1 MSNSAGARS
10 GAEHVYD
17 ALNEA
22 GVDLLVEVPGHQS
35 IPLDLL
41 LDEREEITGVCARH
55 ETAIPHIA
63 WGYHEAGGGIAATM
77 SVPGPGDTNCMHGL
91 NNALV
96 DRVPVVHLTADV
108 DPKHRG
114 RGAIHE
120 LDPAALDPVVKANE
134 IVTNPNDLPRAL
146 AVGLGAAVSDP
157 SGPVRFS
164 IPAGCLESEISGRV
178 ELEPERLTYDAD
190 TSVEEA
196 VNVLAGAERPVVFV
210 DNGLRRSSGGAAAV
224 RDLVRSLDIPAVSSY
239 KGAGII
245 PGDDPRYLGTT
256 GLALQPAGRRVLEA
270 ADVVLALGAYFDG
283 PSTGFW
289 SLPMGDLLIHVT
301 AEPERLDVSYEADV
315 GVTADVGEA
324 TRALAERVDGPLGW
338 DGTRIGRA
346 AAEERR
352 HHFESLDLY
361 AERSPA
367 PSAGVFRALGEV
379 APPETIAAIDIG
391 NFRAWAL
398 LEFEFQEPESVITP
412 GYWTGMGVGLPGAIG
427 AKLARPDLPVL
438 AIVGDGCLMMALQ
451 ELHTAAEYDLD
462 VITVVLNNADYNIIS
477 RESELR
483 DAVGPRRFGW
493 DSPDFAAIAEGFGC
507 VGLNAGSPGEAAEA
521 LEEALAIDSPTLID
535 IDITPDEM
543 SPREALDYTTS
554 ITLS

>member
-1 MSNSAGARS
+1 MSNSEGARR

-17 ALNEA
+17 ALDEA

-41 LDEREEITGVCARH
+41 LDERDDITALCARH

-63 WGYHEAGGGIAATM
+63 WGYHEAGGGVAATM

-91 NNALV
+91 SNALI
-96 DRVPVVHLTADV
+96 DRVPVVHLTADI
-108 DPKHRG
+108 DPKQRG

-120 LDPAALDPVVKANE
+120 LDPAALDPVVKVNE

-146 AVGLGAAVSDP
+146 GTGLGAALSDP
-157 SGPVRFS
+157 TGPVRFS
-164 IPAGCLESEISGRV
+164 IPAGYLESDISGGV
-178 ELEPERLTYDAD
+178 EVEPERLTYDAEA
-190 TSVEEA
+190 SVEEA
-196 VNVLAGAERPVVFV
+196 ATVLAGAERPVVFV
-210 DNGLRRSSGGAAAV
+210 DNGLRRSTGGIGAV
-224 RDLVRSLDIPAVSSY
+224 RDLVSSLDVPVISSY
-239 KGAGII
+239 KGAGIV
-245 PGDDPRYLGTT
+245 PGNDPRYLGTT
-256 GLALQPAGRRVLEA
+256 GLALEPAARQVLKE

-283 PSTGFW
+283 PSSGFW
-289 SLPMGDLLIHVT
+289 SLSMGEQLIHVT
-301 AEPERLDVSYEADV
+301 AEPDRLDVSYEADA
-315 GVTADVGEA
+315 GVVADVGEA
-324 TRALAERVDGPLGW
+324 TRALAARMDGPIGW

-346 AAEERR
+346 AADERR
-352 HHFESLDLY
+352 QHFESLDLY

-367 PSAGVFRALGEV
+367 PSAGVFRALREV

-398 LEFEFQEPESVITP
+398 LEFEFQEPERVITP

-427 AKLARPDLPVL
+427 AKLAKPDVPVV
-438 AIVGDGCLMMALQ
+438 AFVGDGCLMMALQ

-462 VITVVLNNADYNIIS
+462 VVTVVLNNADYNIIS
-477 RESELR
+477 REPELR
-483 DAVGPRRFGW
+483 EAVGPRRFGW
-493 DSPDFAAIAEGFGC
+493 ETPDFAAIAEGFGC
-507 VGLNAGSPGEAAEA
+507 VGLAAESPGEAADA

-535 IDITPDEM
+535 IHISADEM

-554 ITLS
+554 II